1 MNELIISIKLNL
13 IRRQTYIKFTV
24 QIKTSSYNNF
34 DILQNILFEEP
45 KWVGISLSLVIII
58 ILEQIP
64 LPLRGLGVEGGGSSL
79 IAVVLILYFY
89 VQPSCW
95 ERVDLPAL

>member
-64 LPLRGLGVEGGGSSL
+64 LPLRGLG
-79 IAVVLILYFY
+79 
-89 VQPSCW
+89 
-95 ERVDLPAL
+95 

>member
-13 IRRQTYIKFTV
+13 IRRQLYIKFTV

-34 DILQNILFEEP
+34 DNLQNILFEEP

-89 VQPSCW
+89 VQPSC
-95 ERVDLPAL
+95 